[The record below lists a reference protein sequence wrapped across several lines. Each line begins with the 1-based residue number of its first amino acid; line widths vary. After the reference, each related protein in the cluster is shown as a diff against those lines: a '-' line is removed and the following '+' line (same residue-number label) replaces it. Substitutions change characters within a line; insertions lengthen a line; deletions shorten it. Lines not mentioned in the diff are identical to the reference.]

1 MRSSQQKNW
10 RKPRLQTM
18 PRFDGKTILVTG
30 ASSGIGRGCAQRLAE
45 EGARLVLV
53 GRNEAA
59 LNSINCG
66 GPHCILLADLTDE
79 TTVKELVGR
88 VKRTVGTL
96 AGCVLAAGVH
106 AFHSLRMESF
116 ADLSRP
122 WQTNVQGS
130 LGFLAQALRSGLLT
144 REASIVLFS
153 SAAAETAAPGAVA
166 YAASKG
172 AVEAAT
178 RTLAIELAG
187 QCIRVNAV
195 APGVVRT
202 PMTDGW
208 LGKLTV
214 DQVARLEA
222 RHPMGFGNPSD
233 VAGPVAFLLSD
244 DARWVNGAVL
254 PVDGG
259 YSIA

>member
-1 MRSSQQKNW
+1 
-10 RKPRLQTM
+10 M

-30 ASSGIGRGCAQRLAE
+30 ASSGIGRGCAERLAE
-45 EGARLVLV
+45 EGARLALV
-53 GRNEAA
+53 GRNETA

-66 GPHCILLADLTDE
+66 GPHCALLGDLTDE
-79 TTVKELVGR
+79 AAVKLLVAQIKSKLG
-88 VKRTVGTL
+88 VL

-106 AFHSLRMESF
+106 AFHPLRMESF

-130 LGFLAQALRSGLLT
+130 LGFLAQALRAGLLS
-144 REASIVLFS
+144 REASVVLFS

-195 APGVVRT
+195 APGVVHT

-208 LGKLTV
+208 LGKLTS
-214 DQVARLEA
+214 DQAARLEA
-222 RHPMGFGNPSD
+222 RHPMGFGKPSD
-233 VAGPVAFLLSD
+233 VAGPVAFLLSE

>member
-1 MRSSQQKNW
+1 
-10 RKPRLQTM
+10 M

-59 LNSINCG
+59 LSSLTSG
-66 GPHCILLADLTDE
+66 GPHCVLLSDLTDE
-79 TTVKELVGR
+79 AAVKQLIAQIKSNLGV
-88 VKRTVGTL
+88 L

-106 AFHSLRMESF
+106 AFHPLRMESF
-116 ADLSRP
+116 ADLARP
-122 WQTNVQGS
+122 WQTNVQAS
-130 LGFLAQALRSGLLT
+130 LGFLARALRGGLLR
-144 REASIVLFS
+144 REASVVLFS

-178 RTLAIELAG
+178 RTLAVELAG

-208 LGKLTV
+208 LDKLTP
-214 DQVARLEA
+214 DQAARLEA
-222 RHPMGFGNPSD
+222 RHPMGFGKPAD

>member
-1 MRSSQQKNW
+1 
-10 RKPRLQTM
+10 M

-59 LNSINCG
+59 LNSITCG
-66 GPHCILLADLTDE
+66 GPHCVLLADLTDE
-79 TTVKELVGR
+79 AAVKQLVVQIKSNLG
-88 VKRTVGTL
+88 VL

-106 AFHSLRMESF
+106 AFHPLRMESF
-116 ADLSRP
+116 ADLARP

-130 LGFLAQALRSGLLT
+130 LGFLAHAVRGALFM
-144 REASIVLFS
+144 REASVVLFS

-178 RTLAIELAG
+178 RTLAVELAG

-202 PMTDGW
+202 PMTDDW
-208 LGKLTV
+208 LGKLTP
-214 DQVARLEA
+214 DQAARLEA
-222 RHPMGFGNPSD
+222 RHPMGFGKPAD
-233 VAGPVAFLLSD
+233 IAGPVAFLLSD
-244 DARWVNGAVL
+244 DARWVNGTVL

>member
-1 MRSSQQKNW
+1 
-10 RKPRLQTM
+10 M

-30 ASSGIGRGCAQRLAE
+30 ASSGIGRGCAQRLAA
-45 EGARLVLV
+45 EGAQLVLV

-59 LNSINCG
+59 LNSIGCG
-66 GPHCILLADLTDE
+66 GPHCVLLADLTDE
-79 TTVKELVGR
+79 ATVKQLVAQI
-88 VKRTVGTL
+88 KRTVGVL
-96 AGCVLAAGVH
+96 AGCALAAGVH
-106 AFHSLRMESF
+106 AFHPLRMESF

-130 LGFLAQALRSGLLT
+130 LGFLAQALRAGLLT
-144 REASIVLFS
+144 RESSVVLFS

-195 APGVVRT
+195 APGVVHT
-202 PMTDGW
+202 PMTDSW
-208 LGKLTV
+208 LGKLTP
-214 DQVARLEA
+214 DQAARLEG
-222 RHPMGFGNPSD
+222 RHPMGFGKPSD

>member
-1 MRSSQQKNW
+1 
-10 RKPRLQTM
+10 M
-18 PRFDGKTILVTG
+18 PRFDGKSILVTG

-59 LNSINCG
+59 LNSISCG
-66 GPHCILLADLTDE
+66 GPHWILLADLTDE

-88 VKRTVGTL
+88 VESTVGVL

-106 AFHSLRMESF
+106 AFHPLRMESF

-122 WQTNVQGS
+122 WQTNVQGT

-144 REASIVLFS
+144 REASIVLFFFRRSGDRRTGSGGVCGIERSRRS
-153 SAAAETAAPGAVA
+153 SNAHASYRVGRTMHTRQRSCAGARRGPHTW
-166 YAASKG
+166 G
-172 AVEAAT
+172 A
-178 RTLAIELAG
+178 
-187 QCIRVNAV
+187 
-195 APGVVRT
+195 
-202 PMTDGW
+202 GW
-208 LGKLTV
+208 LGKLTL
-214 DQVARLEA
+214 DQAARLEA
-222 RHPMGFGNPSD
+222 RHPMGFGKPSD

>member
-1 MRSSQQKNW
+1 
-10 RKPRLQTM
+10 M
-18 PRFDGKTILVTG
+18 PRFEGKTILVTG
-30 ASSGIGRGCAQRLAE
+30 ASSGIGQGCAQRLAE

-66 GPHCILLADLTDE
+66 GPHCIFLADVTDE
-79 TTVKELVGR
+79 ATVKQLVGQI
-88 VKRTVGTL
+88 KSTVGMLT
-96 AGCVLAAGVH
+96 GCVLAAGVH
-106 AFHSLRMESF
+106 AFHPLKMETF

-130 LGFLAQALRSGLLT
+130 LGFLAQALRAGLLA
-144 REASIVLFS
+144 REASVVLFS

-195 APGVVRT
+195 APGVVHT

-208 LGKLTV
+208 LGKLTL
-214 DQVARLEA
+214 DQAARLEA
-222 RHPMGFGNPSD
+222 RHPRGFGTPSD

-244 DARWVNGAVL
+244 EARWVNGAVL